1 MKKERLSLLLLT
13 LISLT
18 LVSCNS
24 NNNNNSS
31 SEDVVGDPVYFIP
44 EDEDLDTTV
53 SANDVQ
59 YDVSNVEEIPGSYL
73 KDKKIYW
80 LGSSVTYGA
89 SSEGQSMAD
98 FIAKRSGC
106 TSVKEAVSGTTL
118 LNDGL
123 TQNTGAKSYVNRLI
137 TSTAFDKEEE
147 IDAFV
152 CQISTNDCTNDRLN
166 KRGRI
171 TPDDYIELDDFNV
184 ATSLGA
190 VEYII
195 AYVMETWGCP
205 VYFYSGSYFSDG
217 SNKAQRQNNNPLGSE
232 YAKFIGQVQQIADK
246 WDNYYDYH
254 VQVIDL
260 YNDEDFNDLASDKYY
275 NWAINDPIHPRK
287 AGYSQWWSPY
297 IQNFLEKDLYELNK

>member
-1 MKKERLSLLLLT
+1 MKHKKLLLT
-13 LISLT
+13 LSLVA
-18 LVSCNS
+18 LLSACSS
-24 NNNNNSS
+24 NNNKKNSDDKP
-31 SEDVVGDPVYFIP
+31 EVGDPVYYIP
-44 EDEDLDTTV
+44 EDEDLDTSV
-53 SANDVQ
+53 SANDAIYSVE
-59 YDVSNVEEIPGSYL
+59 NVEEVPGSFL
-73 KDKKIYW
+73 KGKKIYW

-89 SSEGQSMAD
+89 SSEGESMAD

-123 TQNTGAKSYVNRLI
+123 TENTGAKSYVNRLI

-171 TPDDYIELDDFNV
+171 TADDKIEMTDFNV

-217 SNKAQRQNNNPLGSE
+217 SNKVQRQNSNPLGSE
-232 YAKFIGQVQQIADK
+232 YQKFVGQVQQIADK
-246 WDNYYDYH
+246 WDSYYDYN
-254 VQVIDL
+254 VKVIDL
-260 YNDEDFNDLASDKYY
+260 YNDEEFNALASDKYY
-275 NWAINDPIHPRK
+275 GWAINDPIHPRK

-297 IQNFLEKDLYELNK
+297 IQNFIEKDLVELS